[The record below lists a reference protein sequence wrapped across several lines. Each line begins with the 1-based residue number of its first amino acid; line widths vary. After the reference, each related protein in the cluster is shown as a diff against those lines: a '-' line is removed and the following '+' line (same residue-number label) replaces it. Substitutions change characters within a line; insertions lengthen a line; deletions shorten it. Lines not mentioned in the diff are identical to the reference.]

1 MTSVLLGY
9 VNEQNRFIALCVQE
23 IEGDVLRVEAGRP
36 VLFQRNATST
46 MRGVGLNSIL
56 KVQN

>member
-9 VNEQNRFIALCVQE
+9 VNEQNRFIALRVQE
-23 IEGDVLRVEAGRP
+23 MEGDVLRVEAGRP
-36 VLFQRNATST
+36 VLFQRNPAST